1 MTVVVV
7 LLSITADFSQMLIP
21 RGRMESINCNTIAVV
36 GSKNLA
42 LKNEETLTRVTATT
56 QDVVTI
62 KNA

>member
-1 MTVVVV
+1 M
-7 LLSITADFSQMLIP
+7 LSTNANFSQVFIIP